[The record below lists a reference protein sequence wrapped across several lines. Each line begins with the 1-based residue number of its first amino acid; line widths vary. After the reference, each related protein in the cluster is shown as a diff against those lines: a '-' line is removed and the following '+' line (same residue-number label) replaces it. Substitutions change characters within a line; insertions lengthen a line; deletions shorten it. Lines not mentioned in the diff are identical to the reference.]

1 MDDIKFGSVKELYA
15 RVLPA
20 LRSKKKELIRN
31 KIKYITE
38 QDIWTV
44 LSNNTWKKEQDL
56 TLADIVDD
64 ILNID
69 NTKLV
74 EMYHMSHRKQ
84 DEELELPKLK
94 SNN

>member
-1 MDDIKFGSVKELYA
+1 MDDIKFGSVNELYA

-20 LRSKKKELIRN
+20 LRSKKKELVRN

-44 LSNNTWKKEQDL
+44 LSSNTWKKEKDL

-74 EMYHMSHRKQ
+74 EMYHLSHRKS
-84 DEELELPKLK
+84 EEEIELPKLK